1 MTMEGRKKTQMHNTN
16 PPPLLSFPFEEMMMM
31 SKPRRFRVAAD
42 TKDICVFDM

>member
-1 MTMEGRKKTQMHNTN
+1 MTMEGRKKHKCSTQN

-31 SKPRRFRVAAD
+31 SKPSRFRVAD